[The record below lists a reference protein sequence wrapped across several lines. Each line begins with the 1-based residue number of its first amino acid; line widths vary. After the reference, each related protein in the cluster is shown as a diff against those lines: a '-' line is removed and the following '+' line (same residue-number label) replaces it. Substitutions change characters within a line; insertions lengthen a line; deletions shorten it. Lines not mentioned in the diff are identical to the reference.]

1 MKKYDVNSEIPEP
14 IIEEIEEEKHSRLN
28 GAAVLAIILAAVW
41 IIMGAL
47 ITVSVFL
54 NWQTCILYFSAGIG
68 LFLLFGGII
77 LIGMALTGTLD

>member
-1 MKKYDVNSEIPEP
+1 MKKYDDYPVTEKLVV
-14 IIEEIEEEKHSRLN
+14 EEVKEEKNSKLD
-28 GAAVLAIILAAVW
+28 GAAALAIIMAVVW

>member
-1 MKKYDVNSEIPEP
+1 MKNNDVNSVIEEP
-14 IIEEIEEEKHSRLN
+14 IIEEKNSKLD
-28 GAAVLAIILAAVW
+28 GTAALAIITAAVW

-54 NWQTCILYFSAGIG
+54 NWEMCIMYFSAGIG

>member
-1 MKKYDVNSEIPEP
+1 MKKYDEYPVVEEP
-14 IIEEIEEEKHSRLN
+14 IIEEVKEEKHSRLD
-28 GAAVLAIILAAVW
+28 GAAALAIIMAAVW